1 MGRSGQDAR
10 RMAELVAV
18 VDLGSTAV
26 RFLIA
31 KIVPGSRYR
40 VLVGERVPTRLGAGR
55 PGILPRDAIDE
66 TLRAVHRFFSRY
78 SKDAWGPRVVAVAT
92 SAVREARNRERLLGP
107 LRRREGIDVR
117 VLSARDEARFGVYAA
132 LDSLSFKDGVVA
144 DLGGASFQLSRVR
157 DRKVVSIASVPLG
170 AVRTSSLFLR
180 HERPRPRELQA
191 CRLGFARSSW
201 ALCLR
206 PVAARSWWGC
216 RDHSRA
222 GQHSSPVPLGRAQAP
237 ARASDAAVRR
247 DGDPGATR
255 RSFAAKAQEDSG
267 AQGGTSRHYPLGGHG
282 HRGGHDLR
290 GLPDSGRLYARSAGR
305 SAPARNIQRSRVI
318 SVQTHSSIANCRG
331 WSSIGGCWKRR
342 RTRPC
347 RCSSA

>member
-26 RFLIA
+26 RFLLA

-40 VLVGERVPTRLGAGR
+40 VLVEERVPTRLGAGR

-66 TLRAVHRFFSRY
+66 TLRAVHRFFPVL
-78 SKDAWGPRVVAVAT
+78 KDAWGPRVVAVAT

-157 DRKVVSIASVPLG
+157 DRKVVSIASVPPRGG
-170 AVRTSSLFLR
+170 AHEQSLPPPRATQATRAQAFRTRVRAQ
-180 HERPRPRELQA
+180 PRT
-191 CRLGFARSSW
+191 
-201 ALCLR
+201 LCLR
-206 PVAARSWWGC
+206 PVAAR
-216 RDHSRA
+216 
-222 GQHSSPVPLGRAQAP
+222 
-237 ARASDAAVRR
+237 
-247 DGDPGATR
+247 
-255 RSFAAKAQEDSG
+255 
-267 AQGGTSRHYPLGGHG
+267 
-282 HRGGHDLR
+282 
-290 GLPDSGRLYARSAGR
+290 
-305 SAPARNIQRSRVI
+305 
-318 SVQTHSSIANCRG
+318 
-331 WSSIGGCWKRR
+331 
-342 RTRPC
+342 
-347 RCSSA
+347 